1 MINLIQ
7 LKNKIN
13 FSEKKQW
20 IFVPLVGKVD
30 RLKTLT
36 G

>member
-13 FSEKKQW
+13 FSEKNQW
-20 IFVPLVGKVD
+20 TFVPLD
-30 RLKTLT
+30 FLKKNYNF
-36 G
+36 